1 MRSVLLL
8 LIFTTTANIFQAQ
21 QVWNLKMC
29 VEHAMKNNLQI
40 KQSAYNKEISKKSLE
55 QSYANTLPTINGFA
69 THTYNF
75 GQTIDPFTNQF
86 ASQQVRS
93 NSLGLNGQLVLFGGL
108 QNVHS
113 IQQNK
118 LAYTASEYDL
128 QKTKNDIAIAV
139 SSAYLQVIFAEE
151 QFTNVSNQAALTLQ
165 QRNRIE
171 KLYNVGSVAKSALLD
186 IEAQLAL
193 EELQVVNSENQVN
206 MSYLNLKQL
215 LELDA
220 NANMQL
226 EKPEIA
232 SMEAYMPPQTAN
244 GIYETS
250 LENMPEIKS
259 AEYKY
264 VSSKKK
270 LAAAKGSISPRLTL
284 SGNYGSGYSGLQK
297 EITGVSVTGIDTIGF
312 TGSGDFVYQPT
323 YTFETQS
330 KSFNDQLRDN
340 VNRSVGFTLT
350 IPIFNGWTAKTNIGV
365 AKLNMQG
372 NELALEQTKRQL
384 QKNVQTAHA
393 DVLAAFQKYRASN
406 KSFNA
411 FKESF
416 TYAQSRFEQGVSN
429 SIEFND
435 TKNKLIKAESELLQA
450 KYDLLFKIKILD
462 FYQGKP
468 IEF

>member
-1 MRSVLLL
+1 MKTLFLLL
-8 LIFTTTANIFQAQ
+8 LSLIYIVAIQAQ
-21 QVWNLKMC
+21 ETWTLKRC
-29 VEHAMKNNLQI
+29 VEQALKNNLQI
-40 KQSAYNKEISKKSLE
+40 KQSAYNKESAKRSME

-93 NSLGLNGQLVLFGGL
+93 NSLGLNGQLVLFNGL
-108 QNVHS
+108 QNIHS

-118 LAYTASEYDL
+118 LAYTASEFDL
-128 QKTKNDIAIAV
+128 QKTKNDVSIAV
-139 SSAYLQVIFAEE
+139 ASAYLQVIFAEE
-151 QFTNVSNQAALTLQ
+151 QFANATAQAALTLQ

-171 KLYNVGSVAKSALLD
+171 KLYQAGSVAKSALLD

-206 MSYLNLKQL
+206 LSYLNLKQL
-215 LELDA
+215 MEIDPA
-220 NANMQL
+220 TPIRL
-226 EKPEIA
+226 EKPEIH
-232 SMEAYMPPQTAN
+232 SMEAHLPPQTAA

-250 LENMPEIKS
+250 LEKMPEIKS

-264 VSSKKK
+264 YASKIR
-270 LAAAKGSISPRLTL
+270 LAASRGGMSPRLTL

-297 EITGVSVTGIDTIGF
+297 EITGISLSGTDTIGF
-312 TGSGDFVYQPT
+312 TGSGDYVYQPK
-323 YTFETQS
+323 YTFQTQP

-340 VNRSVGFTLT
+340 INRSVGFTLT
-350 IPIFNGWTAKTNIGV
+350 IPIFNGWATKTNIGI
-365 AKLNMQG
+365 AKLTMQG

-393 DVLAAFQKYRASN
+393 DVLAAFQKYKASN
-406 KSFNA
+406 KSHLA

-416 TYAQSRFEQGVSN
+416 TYASSRFEQGVIN
-429 SIEFND
+429 TIEFND
-435 TKNKLIKAESELLQA
+435 AKNKLIKSESELLQA

-462 FYQGKP
+462 FYLGKP

>member
-1 MRSVLLL
+1 
-8 LIFTTTANIFQAQ
+8 
-21 QVWNLKMC
+21 
-29 VEHAMKNNLQI
+29 MKNNLQI

-118 LAYTASEYDL
+118 LAYTAS
-128 QKTKNDIAIAV
+128 
-139 SSAYLQVIFAEE
+139 
-151 QFTNVSNQAALTLQ
+151 NVSNQAALTLQ